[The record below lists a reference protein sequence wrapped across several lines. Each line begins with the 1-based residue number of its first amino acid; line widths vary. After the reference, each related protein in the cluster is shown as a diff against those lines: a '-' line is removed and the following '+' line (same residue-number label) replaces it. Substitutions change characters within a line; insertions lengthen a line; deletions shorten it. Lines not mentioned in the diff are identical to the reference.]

1 MLSSDIDLKP
11 HSYVWLLFLLFF
23 VLKKY
28 SAIQVKIQN
37 IIEKI
42 NTFSIKKKKII
53 LPKKNLKI

>member
-53 LPKKNLKI
+53 LPKKI